1 MSKVVV
7 VTGGLS
13 GIGLAITTSLLE
25 NDFVVYSTYINKTDE
40 EVDKIKCDL
49 NSDNLYPIMLDITS
63 NKDCATVISNI
74 LSKHSQIYALINNA
88 GITDDS
94 SFKRMS
100 YIQWERV
107 LNVNLLSI
115 FNTTQPVFNNMMEN
129 KQGRVINISS
139 VNAIKGQFGQCNYS
153 ASKAGIIA
161 FSKSLALEG
170 ARNNV
175 LVNVV
180 APGYVDTKMM
190 SSIPDEI
197 LEKIKA
203 TVPLG
208 RLITPLEIASTI
220 LFLLSEH
227 SSAITGETI
236 SVNGG
241 LIMN

>member
-1 MSKVVV
+1 MSKVVI

-13 GIGLAITTSLLE
+13 GIGLAITSLLLE
-25 NDFVVYSTYINKTDE
+25 NGFTVYSTYINKTEE
-40 EVDKIKCDL
+40 EVLKLKCEL
-49 NSDNLYPIMLDITS
+49 SSDNLYPVMLDVTS
-63 NKDCATVISNI
+63 NQDCSTVINSI
-74 LSKHSQIYALINNA
+74 LSKHSKIYALINNA

-94 SFKRMS
+94 SFKKMD
-100 YIQWERV
+100 YIQWESV
-107 LNVNLLSI
+107 LQVNLLSL
-115 FNTTQPVFNNMMEN
+115 FNTTQPVFNNMVKN

-170 ARNNV
+170 ARDNV

-180 APGYVDTKMM
+180 APGYADTKMM
-190 SSIPDEI
+190 NTIPDKL

-203 TVPLG
+203 SVPLG
-208 RLITPLEIASTI
+208 RLINPVEVASTV

-241 LIMN
+241 LIMK